1 MSAHD
6 IPTHNGIPVPQPTP
20 PSARANK
27 GYTLDP
33 LGPLHRLFV
42 KRMEEGRDLK
52 IIITALNSQTGTGKS
67 TLGFYLAHQ
76 WNPIYTGQEWTADA
90 NATLNVNEF
99 KNLYREQPTGSVL
112 IMDEAEQL
120 DARRHMSSDNVDFSQ
135 DWMQMRVRQVCSI
148 LTLPTVTALD
158 SRLEELADVW
168 INVTRRGA
176 ALVHGIKVQ
185 SYGSRGVMT
194 KKEHRIEWPNVAKH
208 PEMKALDKMKERH
221 IDDQQEEEEI
231 PDPDEIV
238 RENTIRIAQ
247 RMRNLGCYSQR
258 DIADA
263 VEKSQTWVSQNTIS
277 PETQMAEA

>member
-1 MSAHD
+1 MST
-6 IPTHNGIPVPQPTP
+6 PGVPRHNGIPVPEPTL
-20 PSARANK
+20 PSARAK
-27 GYTLDP
+27 MGYRLDP

-76 WNPIYTGQEWTADA
+76 WNPIYTDQEWTADA

-99 KNLYREQPTGSVL
+99 KNLYREQPPGSVL

-148 LTLPTVTALD
+148 LTLPTVSALD

-176 ALVHGIKVQ
+176 AIVHGIQVQ

-194 KKEHRIEWPNVAKH
+194 KKEHRIEWPDVSNH
-208 PEMKALDKMKERH
+208 PEMKRLDKMKEEH
-221 IDDQQEEEEI
+221 ISDQADEEETI
-231 PDPDEIV
+231 DPEEAVAEEKIRRARKM
-238 RENTIRIAQ
+238 RELGDTVSSIAE
-247 RMRNLGCYSQR
+247 R
-258 DIADA
+258 
-263 VEKSQTWVSQNTIS
+263 VEMSEGWVSNHTKDVVNT
-277 PETQMAEA
+277 